1 MIKEFDLHLYPVTL
15 WIAVNPSDK
24 DFEQFDFDLQLSE
37 IPLDGY
43 ADTLQIFSQSYEKN
57 GILIRFED
65 IYALTTPIIT
75 HESTHAANYVY
86 EIIGANNDLDNDEP
100 YAYLC
105 EYIAKCCES
114 MKN

>member
-1 MIKEFDLHLYPVTL
+1 MIKEFDLHIYPVTL
-15 WIAVNPSDK
+15 WISVNAGESE
-24 DFEQFDFDLQLSE
+24 FAEFDFDVDLKS

-43 ADTLQIFSQSYEKN
+43 ADTMHVYSQSHEKN

-75 HESTHAANYVY
+75 HESIHATNYIY
-86 EIIGANNDLDNDEP
+86 DIIGAEPDSDNDEP